1 MVLHVTGVET
11 LQNYEIKLAFSNGVV
26 GVVDLS
32 NALWGEM
39 FEPLLDTSLFSQIR
53 LDPELGTIS
62 WPNGADLAP
71 EFLYDLI
78 QPISNMEWYARP

>member
-1 MVLHVTGVET
+1 MVLHVIDVET
-11 LQNYEIKLAFSNGVV
+11 LQNYELKLTFNNGVT
-26 GVVDLS
+26 GIADLS

-39 FEPLLDTSLFSQIR
+39 FEPLSDPLLFNQIR
-53 LDPELGTIS
+53 LDPALSTVS

-78 QPISNMEWYARP
+78 QPINNLEQ

>member
-1 MVLHVTGVET
+1 MALHVTDVEYR
-11 LQNYEIKLAFSNGVV
+11 QNYELKLVFNNGVT

-32 NALWGEM
+32 NALWGDM
-39 FEPLLDTSLFSQIR
+39 FEPLSDPLLFSQIR
-53 LDPELGTIS
+53 LDPELGAVS

-78 QPISNMEWYARP
+78 HR